1 VKKRTEKKLTLSRET
16 LQCLEASY
24 LREAAAG
31 LTGASACVTHCV
43 YPTNAN
49 ISVCKRCNA

>member
-1 VKKRTEKKLTLSRET
+1 MKKRTEKKLTLSRET